1 MIGVVPIQSGIS
13 ILTWGIMPANSH
25 ARLQMN
31 QDYDVLIVGGGMVGA
46 TLACALGNSN
56 LRVGLLEENP
66 PQAFEPDQPH
76 DLRVSAVSVASANI
90 LKTVGAWSGIAQRR
104 LCPYRR
110 MRVWEEGGDVEFCS
124 DEINEPVLGHIVEN
138 RIIQLAV
145 LERAKAFDNVELVS
159 GIKTTSVR
167 YDPAGSSVTL
177 EDGRVLKGRLLVA
190 ADGGFSRVRQAA
202 GMGVSGWDYEQH
214 ALVLTVDT
222 ASPQQDITWQRFTP
236 QGPQALL
243 PLDGPHASLVWY
255 STPEEVGR
263 LKSLSDE
270 DLLLALEQAF
280 PACLGEVT
288 KITARGSFPLR
299 RQHALRYIK
308 SGVALIGDAAHM
320 IHPLAGQGVNIGLL
334 DAAALAEVL
343 VGAARAGEDVGSE
356 AVLGRYESMR
366 RKNNLL
372 MMTVMDAFYR
382 AFGNTHAPLRI
393 MRNLGLVLAE
403 RLKPAKKMAMSYA
416 MGISGTLPRLAQ
428 GEALLG

>member
-1 MIGVVPIQSGIS
+1 
-13 ILTWGIMPANSH
+13 
-25 ARLQMN
+25 MN
-31 QDYDVLIVGGGMVGA
+31 QEYDVLIVGGGMVGA
-46 TLACALGNSN
+46 TLACALGDSH

-66 PQAFEPDQPH
+66 PPAYDAGQPH

-110 MRVWEEGGDVEFCS
+110 MRVWEDGGDVEFCS

-145 LERAKAFDNVELVS
+145 LDRAKGFSNVDLITGV
-159 GIKTTSVR
+159 KTQSVR
-167 YDPAGSSVTL
+167 YNAQGSTVTL
-177 EDGRVLKGRLLVA
+177 EDGRTLSGRLLVA
-190 ADGGFSRVRQAA
+190 ADGGFSKVRQSA

-222 ASPQQDITWQRFTP
+222 ASGQQDITWQRFTP
-236 QGPQALL
+236 KGPQALL

-255 STPEEVGR
+255 NTPEEVAR
-263 LKSLSDE
+263 LKTLSD
-270 DLLLALEQAF
+270 DQLLVALEATF
-280 PACLGEVT
+280 PACLGEIT

-308 SGVALIGDAAHM
+308 TGVALIGDAAHM

-343 VGAARAGEDVGSE
+343 IDAHKAGEDIGSE
-356 AVLGRYESMR
+356 SVLGRYERMR

-382 AFGNTHAPLRI
+382 AFGNSSGPVRVL
-393 MRNLGLVLAE
+393 RNLGLGLAE
-403 RLKPAKKMAMSYA
+403 RLKPAKKIAMGYA